1 MSRRSFTPVW
11 SLAIATFRMSD
22 GGASAASSA
31 DARPS
36 WTTVTRRSL
45 SVSCA
50 SGVMCPPRASITVSP
65 GASTRASLSV
75 MISNFFIEV

>member
-11 SLAIATFRMSD
+11 SLATATFLMSD
-22 GGASAASSA
+22 GGANAMSSA

-36 WTTVTRRSL
+36 WTTVTLRSL
-45 SVSCA
+45 SVSSA

-65 GASTRASLSV
+65 GTSTRASLSV
-75 MISNFFIEV
+75 RISNFFIEV